1 MPINN
6 FKLFD
11 ENKANMMT
19 DDDYAINQQR
29 LNGVQSGVA
38 SSQLQNKTLYQT
50 ALMCYALAQLMAA
63 NGYDANDANAVSTF
77 VNNLS
82 SSVLQKVVDK
92 ASATDIKN
100 KVANKWVDSSI
111 FGQNMENLAETYL
124 KLAGGTMTGDLILHS
139 DPTQNLQ
146 AATKQYV
153 DNSYDFGSFVGTG
166 RTTVGTI
173 QTLNFTRPRKVILFF
188 NVNLNENLYSDNVSR
203 IPFIQWYQGVRS
215 GYNLDYD
222 YIFHGIFAYVEGM
235 PKRII
240 TGYREGGYGTTEIL
254 FKNEVNKFSWEYIQL
269 GTYGNDEVV
278 LDKKDFQYFWI
289 AF

>member
-1 MPINN
+1 MPTNN

-63 NGYDANDANAVSTF
+63 NGYDANDTNAVSTF

-153 DNSYDFGSFVGTG
+153 DKCARIEIHQIPIVYNASESDPVVLNFQNKPKLLIPPVSV
-166 RTTVGTI
+166 R
-173 QTLNFTRPRKVILFF
+173 TLNNNLSNISPSVMFVDLLDSSYRVIGEIGSGGSKNTLWGKIS
-188 NVNLNENLYSDNVSR
+188 SDGLTISIYAER
-203 IPFIQWYQGVRS
+203 DIT
-215 GYNLDYD
+215 
-222 YIFHGIFAYVEGM
+222 
-235 PKRII
+235 II
-240 TGYREGGYGTTEIL
+240 TSETKIMYYAGI
-254 FKNEVNKFSWEYIQL
+254 
-269 GTYGNDEVV
+269 
-278 LDKKDFQYFWI
+278 YFD
-289 AF
+289 